1 MRSGWKFR
9 ALVEPTPK
17 KFRVVFNGGR
27 NQMQFFTEAE
37 AKAFAIENSG
47 TVEPITPRQ
56 FVLQPANRRGA
67 A

>member
-1 MRSGWKFR
+1 MTTGWQFR

-37 AKAFAIENSG
+37 AEAFATQNGG